1 MEFIEIDRDDGI
13 AVATMSRGKVNAF
26 NLAFIKELR
35 EALDS
40 MADDAAVEGAVLTGR
55 GKFFSF
61 GFDVPEMYDFSPD
74 EFTGFVEEYCESYRE
89 LFLFPKPLVAAI
101 NGHCVAGGC
110 ILALACDAR
119 VLAADV
125 AKMALNEVTFGSSIF
140 AGAVEMLRFAAG
152 STNASQVLLTGKMYK
167 GAEAAALGLADEVA
181 AAEQVAARACE
192 VARTL
197 AANGGPAFGS
207 LKRLLREPVAKNWMR
222 RERDAIAEF
231 VDIWYSPATRKKT
244 KGIQIR

>member
-1 MEFIEIDRDDGI
+1 MEFIEIERHDGI
-13 AVATMSRGKVNAF
+13 AVVTMSRGKVNAV
-26 NLAFIKELR
+26 NLTFVTELR
-35 EALDS
+35 KAFESL
-40 MADDAAVEGAVLTGR
+40 ADDDAVEGAVLTGR

-61 GFDVPEMYDFSPD
+61 GFDVPEMYDYSPD
-74 EFTGFVEEYCESYRE
+74 QFTGFAEEFSEAYRE

-110 ILALACDAR
+110 ILALACEAR

-125 AKMALNEVTFGSSIF
+125 AKMALNEVTFGASIF

-152 STNASQVLLTGKMYK
+152 STNASQVLLTGRMYK
-167 GAEAAALGLADEVA
+167 GAEAAALGLADEVTA
-181 AAEQVAARACE
+181 PEQVAARACE
-192 VARTL
+192 LARTL
-197 AANGGPAFGS
+197 AANGGPAYGS
-207 LKRLLREPVAKNWMR
+207 LKRLLREPIAESWMT

-231 VDIWYSPATRKKT
+231 VDIWYSPATREKT